1 MCESL
6 NERVSADD
14 AESGFGITAWSS
26 STTSC
31 PRSASAQA
39 APAPIAPAPAITAR
53 IRPTSAPSVIARNL
67 DKSATIS
74 QDRRHFDLFASTL
87 AESHPDPQLS
97 ATVHEALRQAIL
109 SGALGPNE
117 HVNQDRVARELGVS
131 RTPVREALRW
141 LERDGLVR
149 MEPNRGA
156 FVQAFSTDDVFEIY
170 ELREL
175 LEPHAA
181 GIAAAVATRADV
193 QAVRSLQEAIELA
206 RAVDLQ
212 EGFELNRAFHA
223 RLCAPCRNGLLMSVL
238 GQVWSQGSALR
249 IFTHYAQAGPEL
261 RARPTSSTA

>member
-1 MCESL
+1 
-6 NERVSADD
+6 
-14 AESGFGITAWSS
+14 
-26 STTSC
+26 
-31 PRSASAQA
+31 
-39 APAPIAPAPAITAR
+39 
-53 IRPTSAPSVIARNL
+53 VIACNL
-67 DKSATIS
+67 DKPAPIS

-87 AESHPDPQLS
+87 AESHPDTQLS

-109 SGALGPNE
+109 SGALQPNE

-156 FVQAFSTDDVFEIY
+156 FVQAFSTNDVFEIY

-193 QAVRSLQEAIELA
+193 QAVRSLEEAIERA
-206 RAVDLQ
+206 RPVDLQ
-212 EGFELNRAFHA
+212 QAFELNRAFHA
-223 RLCAPCRNGLLMSVL
+223 RLCAPCRNGLLMSLL

-261 RARPTSSTA
+261 RARTQEQHRAIVEAFGARDAERTRELVRVHIAEAHETTARLMARSSEEVA